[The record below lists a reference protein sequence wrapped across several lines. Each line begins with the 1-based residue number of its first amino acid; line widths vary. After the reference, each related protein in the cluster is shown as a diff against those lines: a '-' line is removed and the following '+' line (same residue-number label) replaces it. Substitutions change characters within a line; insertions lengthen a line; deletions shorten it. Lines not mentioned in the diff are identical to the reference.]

1 MRHIRK
7 FNESNQ
13 DKLSKFHKEYE
24 ELCKDEDL
32 GNHELWTEIGQ
43 LTLKYDLTKDDVLF
57 ILNNFNCKFDVN
69 GFLKQTWSDWDD
81 NLEDVRRSFNE
92 MDMEKSFKEGYNL
105 ALHHFKEYLSKDI
118 VGYDFLKDEPKDFY
132 TFIKNYV

>member
-1 MRHIRK
+1 MKHIRK

-57 ILNNFNCKFDVN
+57 VLNNFNCKFDVN

-81 NLEDVRRSFNE
+81 NLDEDNLWDELLNRISGYSF
-92 MDMEKSFKEGYNL
+92 
-105 ALHHFKEYLSKDI
+105 
-118 VGYDFLKDEPKDFY
+118 PKDY
-132 TFIKNYV
+132 HKVINILKSKYDISRK